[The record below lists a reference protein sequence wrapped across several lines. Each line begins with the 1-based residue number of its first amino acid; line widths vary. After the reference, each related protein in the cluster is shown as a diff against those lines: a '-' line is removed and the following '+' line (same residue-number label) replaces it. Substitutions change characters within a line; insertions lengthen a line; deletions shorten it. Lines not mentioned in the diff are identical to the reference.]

1 MTTIDSGITH
11 RENGT
16 PPPEVPLSD
25 IDLGSLEFWSW
36 DDDRRDGA
44 FVTLRREAPITF
56 FEAPRMPGFE
66 SGPGHWALTSFDH
79 VHHASRHPEVFSSIP
94 TSVTLLEIDPAI
106 AEFSGSMINLDDPRH
121 LRLRSIVNRAFTPK
135 MVARIEES
143 VRTRAQQLVS
153 DMLANHPDGEADFVE
168 SLSGPL
174 PLQIICDMMGIPEAD
189 EHKVFHWTSV
199 ILGAGDEEVTTGHD
213 EAIQAVLDLAAYGA
227 QLAESRRAEPADDLT
242 SNLVRAEVDGERLSS
257 AEIASFFILLSGA
270 GNETTRNAI
279 SHGMVALSRYPDARD
294 KWWADFDR
302 RRRYRGR
309 GDRALGH
316 SGDLHA
322 TQSQRGRRTRRCG
335 DEGRRQGF
343 DVVQLGQPRR
353 NQVRQPV
360 VVRRHPKSQPALWI
374 RRRWSPLL
382 SGRQPG
388 PAGDPGAVR
397 GVAQTHPRYR
407 RRRGTG
413 HPALGVHPRHQATAC
428 RLDARGSLS
437 GGGRSHVWFNP
448 TTAHQYRCSWGGGGF
463 EGDHPSSHAQY
474 VPEWDRRLGV
484 AIATLRG
491 SP

>member
-143 VRTRAQQLVS
+143 VRSRAQQLVS

-213 EAIQAVLDLAAYGA
+213 EAIQAVLGLAAYGA
-227 QLAESRRAEPADDLT
+227 ELAESRRAEPADDLT

-294 KWWADFDR
+294 KWWADFDSVAATAVEEIVRWATPVIFMR
-302 RRRYRGR
+302 RNLNEDVELGGVAMKA
-309 GDRALGH
+309 GDKVSMWYNSANR
-316 SGDLHA
+316 
-322 TQSQRGRRTRRCG
+322 
-335 DEGRRQGF
+335 DETKFDNPWLF
-343 DVVQLGQPRR
+343 DVTR
-353 NQVRQPV
+353 NP
-360 VVRRHPKSQPALWI
+360 
-374 RRRWSPLL
+374 
-382 SGRQPG
+382 
-388 PAGDPGAVR
+388 
-397 GVAQTHPRYR
+397 
-407 RRRGTG
+407 
-413 HPALGVHPRHQATAC
+413 
-428 RLDARGSLS
+428 
-437 GGGRSHVWFNP
+437 NP
-448 TTAHQYRCSWGGGGF
+448 HFGYGGGGAHFCLGANLARREIRVVF
-463 EGDHPSSHAQY
+463 EELHKRIPDIVAVEEPAILRSAFIHGIK
-474 VPEWDRRLGV
+474 RLPVGWTP
-484 AIATLRG
+484 AG
-491 SP
+491 Q